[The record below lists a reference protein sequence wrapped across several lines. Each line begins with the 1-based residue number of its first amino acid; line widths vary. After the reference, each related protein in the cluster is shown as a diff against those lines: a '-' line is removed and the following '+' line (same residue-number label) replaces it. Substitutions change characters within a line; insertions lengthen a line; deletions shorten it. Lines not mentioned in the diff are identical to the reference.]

1 MDYKDCILCNRKCHI
16 NREKEKGMCNASNKL
31 VVARAA
37 LHYWEEPIISGEN
50 GSGAVFFSNCNLK
63 CIFCQNRDISR
74 DGFGKEI
81 TIERLSDIFIELQEK
96 KANNINLVTPTHYIP
111 SIIKAIELSKNKGL
125 NIPII
130 YNTSSY
136 ESLEAMKELNN
147 KIDVYLPD
155 LKYFDNKLALKYSK
169 VSDYFEVATRNIKE
183 MYKQVGKPIIEK
195 GIIKKGV
202 IVRVLVLPGEVD
214 DAKKIIKYLYDEYK
228 DNIYISIMNQYTPV
242 YKLEYENL
250 NRKVTDEEYDDVIN
264 YALDIGITNA
274 FIQEGD
280 TMKESFIP
288 EFDNTGV

>member
-169 VSDYFEVATRNIKE
+169 VPDYFEVATRNIKE
-183 MYKQVGKPIIEK
+183 MYKQVGKPIIEN

>member
-250 NRKVTDEEYDDVIN
+250 NRKVTVEEYDDVIN